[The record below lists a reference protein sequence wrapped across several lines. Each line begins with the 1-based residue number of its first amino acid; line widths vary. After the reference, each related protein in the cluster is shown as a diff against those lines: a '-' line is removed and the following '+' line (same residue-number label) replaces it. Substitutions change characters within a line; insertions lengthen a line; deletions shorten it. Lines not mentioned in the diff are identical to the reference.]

1 MNLYVKSTLMG
12 YKIENNEGIVIDCIK
27 SKNFMDSARLIL
39 KDNSIVYETDIII
52 ENKEDKYIIKIK
64 IMK

>member
-1 MNLYVKSTLMG
+1 MNLYVKNTLMG
-12 YKIENNEGIVIDCIK
+12 YKIENNEGIVIDYIK

-52 ENKEDKYIIKIK
+52 ENKEDKYLSLIHI
-64 IMK
+64 